1 MLYTLLGVLA
11 TAWANIIGFY
21 FGSSVGSLQKSQ
33 TLQASLLQPAGLCGL
48 QHADAP

>member
-21 FGSSVGSLQKSQ
+21 FGSAVGSLQKSQ
-33 TLQASLLQPAGLCGL
+33 TLQASLLQQQASAGSST
-48 QHADAP
+48 PTP